1 MKFFW
6 IPLFTLA
13 LAASDV
19 YAQFLTWES
28 RYSPYAVNDAVQM
41 DGVWYAGTKSGLV
54 TFPATNPENLT
65 FLSRETGLSS
75 VNITAVAADSLSGRI
90 ILGYQNGDLQFFSPA
105 DGSFFTVSDIKMNQ
119 TYNNKQINCFMVFN
133 ERLWIGTEFGVVI
146 FNLRT
151 KIFETD
157 FSRVGSLTDMRV
169 QDILQTNGVVYLA
182 TSNGLFFTNSD
193 AKNFKDPNIWSLV
206 TGFPASNS
214 TQLLKDKSG
223 LYAVFSSGLFRLV
236 EGTAENLAGWIPE
249 TVTSIGKL
257 AGDSLALL
265 SVKTER
271 INGVEVTTR
280 YLTKCLPDGSVAK
293 KTNSPVL
300 SRFAG
305 SGESLFALSPT
316 EGFYSVSGSSFLD
329 LPGMPFNSIGDMTF
343 NGQNYIATS
352 GISWG
357 GFSVRTS
364 DGDRFYNSR
373 TIAEMAGIFGFF
385 GAQYFEG
392 KPLVSTWGGGV
403 IQVTGDHSVTIYNSR
418 NSGLKGIPN
427 YPDFVAVPD
436 IDLDGNGD
444 LWILNYY
451 CTDFKPMKVKRNG
464 QSWTNLEGFS
474 FPGNPGNLFKKHWI
488 DPQGNHWLE
497 VYDSQGY
504 PTVGLLVY
512 SENGTAASQ
521 ADDKYKLLST
531 KSGSGSLPSAEI
543 NDVAF
548 DGTGAAWIAT
558 PSGLS
563 VLYNAYYVLDQ
574 TGTVNA
580 QPVYAIQN
588 QAVSSVVI
596 DVSGR
601 KWVGLP
607 GGLVVLSAEGD
618 QVEAQFTTRNSGLMA
633 DQVRGLKYNPASGE
647 IFALTDFGISVFRSS
662 SVAPA
667 SDPETPE
674 VFPNPFLPAEHDQV
688 WFRGLSKESDVLIF
702 SMNGRLI
709 RKLSG
714 LPSQVRSWDG
724 LDENGK
730 PVPTGIYVFSF
741 RDSGK
746 GKSTTG
752 KVAVIR

>member
-105 DGSFFTVSDIKMNQ
+105 DGSFVTHADIRISPNY
-119 TYNNKQINCFMVFN
+119 TNKQINCLILAGN
-133 ERLWIGTEFGVVI
+133 RLWIGTEFGVVV
-146 FNLRT
+146 FNL
-151 KIFETD
+151 KSGKFETD
-157 FSRVGSLTDMRV
+157 FSRVADLSDMKV
-169 QDILQTNGVVYLA
+169 NDILVTGTDIYLA
-182 TSNGLFFTNSD
+182 TSQGVYAAPVSSV
-193 AKNFKDPNIWSLV
+193 NFKNPDSWVAVQGLPEKTATSFFEDG
-206 TGFPASNS
+206 T
-214 TQLLKDKSG
+214 G
-223 LYAVFSSGLFRLV
+223 LYIGFSSGFYRMTS
-236 EGTAENLAGWIPE
+236 GTAENISSWIGE
-249 TVTSIGKL
+249 SVLDVTAL
-257 AGDSLALL
+257 AGDTLAIL
-265 SVKTER
+265 SS
-271 INGVEVTTR
+271 
-280 YLTKCLPDGSVAK
+280 PSASVFNLRK
-293 KTNSPVL
+293 ISK
-300 SRFAG
+300 AG
-305 SGESLFALSPT
+305 STFQKTGIPAASRLSGT
-316 EGFYSVSGSSFLD
+316 GSSAFCLSQTD
-329 LPGMPFNSIGDMTF
+329 GFFRVTASQWLPLKGMPFNSIGGMAF
-343 NGQNYIATS
+343 EGENYIAASGNSYGGFVVRKDGREFFYNRRTVPSIGSTS
-352 GISWG
+352 G
-357 GFSVRTS
+357 
-364 DGDRFYNSR
+364 FYG
-373 TIAEMAGIFGFF
+373 TL
-385 GAQYFEG
+385 YLEG
-392 KPLVSTWGGGV
+392 SPMVSTWGGGV
-403 IQVTGDHSVTIYNSR
+403 IQVTGDQSVQIFNNL

-427 YPDFVAVPD
+427 DTNFVVVPD
-436 IDLDGNGD
+436 IDLDANGD
-444 LWILNYY
+444 LWMVNYY
-451 CTDFKPMKVKRNG
+451 CTDFKTLKVKRKGKAWNR
-464 QSWTNLEGFS
+464 LDGFS
-474 FPGNPGNLFKKHWI
+474 YPENPGNIFRKHWI

-662 SVAPA
+662 SVEPA

>member
-19 YAQFLTWES
+19 CAQFLTWES
-28 RYSPYAVNDAVQM
+28 RYSPYAVNDAVLM
-41 DGVWYAGTKSGLV
+41 EGVWYAGTKSGLV
-54 TFPATNPENLT
+54 TFPGSNPENLT

-75 VNITAVAADSLSGRI
+75 VNITAVAADSLSRRI
-90 ILGYQNGDLQFFSPA
+90 VLGYQNGDLQLFSPA
-105 DGSFFTVSDIKMNQ
+105 EGTFVTLSDIRISPNY
-119 TYNNKQINCFMVFN
+119 TNKQINCLVIAGN
-133 ERLWIGTEFGVVI
+133 RLWIGTEFGVVV
-146 FNLRT
+146 FNL
-151 KIFETD
+151 KSGKFETD
-157 FSRVGSLTDMRV
+157 FSRVADLTDMKV
-169 QDILQTNGVVYLA
+169 NDILVTGTDIYLA
-182 TSNGLFFTNSD
+182 TSQGVYAT
-193 AKNFKDPNIWSLV
+193 
-206 TGFPASNS
+206 PASSSN
-214 TQLLKDKSG
+214 LKNPDSWVYVQGLPAKTATSFFMDGSG
-223 LYAVFSSGLFRLV
+223 LYIGFASGFYRMTPGLS
-236 EGTAENLAGWIPE
+236 ENLSSWTGE
-249 TVTSIGKL
+249 TVLDVTAL
-257 AGDSLALL
+257 AGDTLA
-265 SVKTER
+265 
-271 INGVEVTTR
+271 
-280 YLTKCLPDGSVAK
+280 
-293 KTNSPVL
+293 VL
-300 SRFAG
+300 SSPSASVFNLRKISGTGVTFQKTGIPAASRLAG
-305 SGESLFALSPT
+305 KGSETFCLSQSD
-316 EGFYSVSGSSFLD
+316 GFFSITASQW
-329 LPGMPFNSIGDMTF
+329 LPLKGMPFNSIGGMAFDGEDYVAASGNSYGGFVVRKDGREFFYNRRTVPSI
-343 NGQNYIATS
+343 GSTS
-352 GISWG
+352 G
-357 GFSVRTS
+357 
-364 DGDRFYNSR
+364 FYG
-373 TIAEMAGIFGFF
+373 TLYM
-385 GAQYFEG
+385 EG
-392 KPLVSTWGGGV
+392 SPMVSTWGGGV
-403 IQVTGDHSVTIYNSR
+403 IQVTGDQSVQIYNNL

-427 YPDFVAVPD
+427 DTNFVVVPD
-436 IDLDGNGD
+436 IDLDANGD
-444 LWILNYY
+444 LWMVNYY
-451 CTDFKPMKVKRNG
+451 CTDFKTLKVKRKGKAWNR
-464 QSWTNLEGFS
+464 LDGFS
-474 FPGNPGNLFKKHWI
+474 YPGNPGNIFRKHWI

-601 KWVGLP
+601 KWIGLS

-618 QVEAQFTTRNSGLMA
+618 QVEAQFTTRNSGLMS
-633 DQVRGLKYNPASGE
+633 DQIRGLKYNPASGE
-647 IFALTDFGISVFRSS
+647 IFALTDYGISVFRSS

-674 VFPNPFLPAEHDQV
+674 VFPNPFLPAEHDLV
-688 WFRGLSKESDVLIF
+688 WFRGLSKETDVLIF

-714 LPSQVRSWDG
+714 LPSQVRAWDG

-730 PVPTGIYVFSF
+730 PVPSGIYVFSF

-746 GKSTTG
+746 GKSSTG